1 MPLAGLKKLFK
12 AMATGLLMALLAS
25 ALDACAYLA
34 LRYFDVVPGCD
45 ISKDPASAVYV
56 LEAGVAARPPP
67 TTARCPPAH
76 P

>member
-12 AMATGLLMALLAS
+12 AMVTGLLMALLA
-25 ALDACAYLA
+25 AVLDACAYLA
-34 LRYFDVVPGCD
+34 LRYFDVVPGYD

-67 TTARCPPAH
+67 TTARYPPAH

>member
-1 MPLAGLKKLFK
+1 MKKLFK
-12 AMATGLLMALLAS
+12 SMVTGLLIALLA
-25 ALDACAYLA
+25 ADLDACAYLA

-45 ISKDPASAVYV
+45 ISKDRASAVYV

-67 TTARCPPAH
+67 TTARYPPAH